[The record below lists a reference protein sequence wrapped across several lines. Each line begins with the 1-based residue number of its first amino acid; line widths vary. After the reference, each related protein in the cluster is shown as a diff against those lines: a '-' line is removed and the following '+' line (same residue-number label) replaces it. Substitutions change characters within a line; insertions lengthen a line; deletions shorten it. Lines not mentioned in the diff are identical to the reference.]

1 MSVSICVFRIE
12 FRVMFSGLVPK
23 TLFSRPGAVAGSGWC
38 APFRVSRIRISDYMA
53 CPASS
58 GYQDCADWEDL
69 KTPIWLISEP
79 ECVPVFQSREWDAV
93 SGTLYL
99 VISV

>member
-1 MSVSICVFRIE
+1 MPRF
-12 FRVMFSGLVPK
+12 F
-23 TLFSRPGAVAGSGWC
+23 
-38 APFRVSRIRISDYMA
+38 
-53 CPASS
+53 

>member
-1 MSVSICVFRIE
+1 MGFRLS
-12 FRVMFSGLVPK
+12 FRDIVLEARRGFG
-23 TLFSRPGAVAGSGWC
+23 
-38 APFRVSRIRISDYMA
+38 IRISDLITLYIFRDYEHSA
-53 CPASS
+53 H
-58 GYQDCADWEDL
+58 WEDL

-99 VISV
+99 AISV